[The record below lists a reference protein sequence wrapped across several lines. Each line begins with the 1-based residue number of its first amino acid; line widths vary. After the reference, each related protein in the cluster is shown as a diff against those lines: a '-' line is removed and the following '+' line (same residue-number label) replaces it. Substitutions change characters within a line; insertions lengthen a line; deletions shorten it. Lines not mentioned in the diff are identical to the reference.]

1 MTLLTETGI
10 NEKSKL
16 GEERK
21 VSFQVEVIKVDYKT
35 KLQ

>member
-16 GEERK
+16 GEER
-21 VSFQVEVIKVDYKT
+21 SFISGWSDKSG
-35 KLQ
+35 L